1 MNISSLRKNEN
12 NILVDEV
19 GNKVFQNQVFDQLM
33 AYEHM
38 SMTTPASQYVDAQ
51 ANQVFFQNPE
61 DTRRYIDINCSRL
74 LDDNASLANKDVNV
88 VNTYLSDVI
97 SFLAVVNKIVDNQDV
112 NNKIL
117 GDTFT
122 TKNNDS
128 LDSKIPMYLC
138 VEILRA
144 KCLAFLGKQMDS
156 LENFN
161 VANNGGNSTLGMEF
175 DKVVNKTKNLNYD
188 KEYFGRDINE
198 VTEKWLSACQIDATG
213 SVDLYAKCE
222 EGQCLIF
229 VTQKVMENGQ
239 ETLNEKSSPM
249 FEVKKTIV
257 SVPSNPVAPVTNTLF
272 STPDVFA
279 GVPANNVFENVTVV
293 DNNNKVEAMN
303 NTNKVITL
311 SEQSTKMAGYR
322 AELKKLT
329 QELKNKEKEK
339 DEIQAQIDSVLEKI
353 FNEDSYNNENSQIK
367 GMVA

>member
-61 DTRRYIDINCSRL
+61 DTRRYIDINC
-74 LDDNASLANKDVNV
+74 
-88 VNTYLSDVI
+88 DVI

-257 SVPSNPVAPVTNTLF
+257 SVPSNPVAPVTNTLS

-367 GMVA
+367 GMAA

>member
-1 MNISSLRKNEN
+1 
-12 NILVDEV
+12 
-19 GNKVFQNQVFDQLM
+19 M

-38 SMTTPASQYVDAQ
+38 SMTTPASQYVEAQ

-257 SVPSNPVAPVTNTLF
+257 SVPSNPVAPVTNTLS